1 MIELQEGHR
10 AIELKRDVLELHC
23 FPRELCALRLSAL
36 RYKGF
41 QFRTPYL
48 IFRAGLSMVGSSH
61 RPPSDVWLRLRQKTL
76 ETLMNI
82 FDLSGRAAIVTGGNG
97 GIGLGIAQALA
108 AAGCSVSIWGRNAEK
123 NKNAAATMAGCAG
136 RIDSRICDVADAASV
151 KAAMA
156 ATLETFGRVDGC
168 FANAG
173 IGGGGRHAFID
184 RTEEQWRTM
193 FATNLD
199 GVFHVFQAAARHM
212 TERAAS
218 GDAFGRLV
226 ATSSLASLFG
236 TARNE
241 HYAATKAAINALVRA
256 LAVELARQGVTANA
270 ILPGWIKSDMTA
282 GIMANE
288 KFVAN
293 VMPRI
298 PMRRFGEPADFGG
311 IAVYLMSGA
320 SSYHTA
326 DCFVIDGGYT
336 AF

>member
-1 MIELQEGHR
+1 ME
-10 AIELKRDVLELHC
+10 K
-23 FPRELCALRLSAL
+23 P
-36 RYKGF
+36 
-41 QFRTPYL
+41 
-48 IFRAGLSMVGSSH
+48 SH
-61 RPPSDVWLRLRQKTL
+61 P
-76 ETLMNI
+76 
-82 FDLSGRAAIVTGGNG
+82 FDLSGRVAVITGGNG
-97 GIGLGIAQALA
+97 GIGLGIAKALA
-108 AAGCSVSIWGRNAEK
+108 ASGCGVSIWGRNAD
-123 NKNAAATMAGCAG
+123 KNAHATAMLGG
-136 RIDSRICDVADAASV
+136 STGPVDSRICDVSDAASV

-156 ATLETFGRVDGC
+156 TTLDAFGRVDGC

-184 RTEEQWRTM
+184 RTEEQWRSM

-212 TERAAS
+212 TERANA
-218 GDAFGRLV
+218 GDRFGRLV
-226 ATSSLASLFG
+226 ATSSLAALFG

-270 ILPGWIKSDMTA
+270 ILPGWIKSEMTA
-282 GIMANE
+282 DIMANE

-298 PMRRFGEPADFGG
+298 PQRRFGEPSDFGG

>member
-1 MIELQEGHR
+1 
-10 AIELKRDVLELHC
+10 
-23 FPRELCALRLSAL
+23 
-36 RYKGF
+36 
-41 QFRTPYL
+41 
-48 IFRAGLSMVGSSH
+48 
-61 RPPSDVWLRLRQKTL
+61 
-76 ETLMNI
+76 MNL
-82 FDLSGRAAIVTGGNG
+82 FDLSGRVAVVTGGNG

-108 AAGCSVSIWGRNAEK
+108 SAGCNVSIWGRNAEK
-123 NKNAAATMAGCAG
+123 NKAAAATMAAG
-136 RIDSRICDVADAASV
+136 PGKVDTQVCDVTDSASV
-151 KAAMA
+151 QGALK
-156 ATLETFGRVDGC
+156 ATLERFGRLDGC

-173 IGGGGRHAFID
+173 IGGGGRRPFID
-184 RTEEQWRTM
+184 RTEAEWRTM

-212 TERAAS
+212 TERANH
-218 GDAFGRLV
+218 GDKFGRLV

-256 LAVELARQGVTANA
+256 LAVELARHGVTANA
-270 ILPGWIKSDMTA
+270 ILPGWIRSEMTA
-282 GIMANE
+282 KIMADE
-288 KFVAN
+288 KFVGN

-298 PMRRFGEPADFGG
+298 PVRRFGEPGDFGG

>member
-1 MIELQEGHR
+1 
-10 AIELKRDVLELHC
+10 
-23 FPRELCALRLSAL
+23 
-36 RYKGF
+36 
-41 QFRTPYL
+41 
-48 IFRAGLSMVGSSH
+48 
-61 RPPSDVWLRLRQKTL
+61 
-76 ETLMNI
+76 MNM
-82 FDLSGRAAIVTGGNG
+82 FDLFGRVAVITGGNG

-108 AAGCSVSIWGRNAEK
+108 SSGCNVSIWGRNAEK
-123 NKNAAATMAGCAG
+123 NKAAAATMANGPG
-136 RIDSRICDVADAASV
+136 KVESRVCDVADPTSV
-151 KAAMA
+151 ADAMK
-156 ATLETFGRVDGC
+156 ATLDNFGRVDGC

-173 IGGGGRHAFID
+173 IGGGGRKPFIERSED
-184 RTEEQWRTM
+184 EWRKM

-199 GVFHVFQAAARHM
+199 GVFHVFQVAARHM
-212 TERAAS
+212 TERAQQ

-241 HYAATKAAINALVRA
+241 HYAATKAALNALCRA
-256 LAVELARQGVTANA
+256 LAVELARYGVTANA

-282 GIMANE
+282 RIMADD
-288 KFVAN
+288 KFVSA

-298 PMRRFGEPADFGG
+298 PMRRFGEPGDFGG
-311 IAVYLMSGA
+311 IAVYLMSKA

>member
-1 MIELQEGHR
+1 M
-10 AIELKRDVLELHC
+10 
-23 FPRELCALRLSAL
+23 
-36 RYKGF
+36 
-41 QFRTPYL
+41 
-48 IFRAGLSMVGSSH
+48 
-61 RPPSDVWLRLRQKTL
+61 
-76 ETLMNI
+76 ETLMSI
-82 FDLSGRAAIVTGGNG
+82 FDLSGRVAVITGGNG

-108 AAGCSVSIWGRNAEK
+108 ASGCDVSIWGRNAEK
-123 NKNAAATMAGCAG
+123 NKSAAATMVAGPG
-136 RIDSRICDVADAASV
+136 KVDTRVCDVSDPVSVNDAM
-151 KAAMA
+151 K
-156 ATLETFGRVDGC
+156 ATLDSFGRVDGC

-184 RTEEQWRTM
+184 RTEEQWRQM

-212 TERAAS
+212 TERATA
-218 GDAFGRLV
+218 GDPFGRLV
-226 ATSSLASLFG
+226 ATSSLASIFG

-256 LAVELARQGVTANA
+256 LAVELARHGVTANA

-282 GIMANE
+282 RVLADE
-288 KFVAN
+288 KFVGA

-298 PMRRFGEPADFGG
+298 PMRRFGEPSDFGG
-311 IAVYLMSGA
+311 IAVYLMSKA

-326 DCFVIDGGYT
+326 DCLVIDGGYA

>member
-1 MIELQEGHR
+1 
-10 AIELKRDVLELHC
+10 
-23 FPRELCALRLSAL
+23 
-36 RYKGF
+36 
-41 QFRTPYL
+41 
-48 IFRAGLSMVGSSH
+48 
-61 RPPSDVWLRLRQKTL
+61 
-76 ETLMNI
+76 MNM
-82 FDLSGRAAIVTGGNG
+82 FDLGGRVAVVTGGNG

-108 AAGCSVSIWGRNAEK
+108 SAGCNVSIWGRNADK
-123 NKNAAATMAGCAG
+123 NKAAAATMAAG
-136 RIDSRICDVADAASV
+136 PGKVDVRVCDVTDPTSVSDAM
-151 KAAMA
+151 K
-156 ATLETFGRVDGC
+156 ATLDAFGRLDGC

-173 IGGGGRHAFID
+173 IGGGGRRPFIE
-184 RTEEQWRTM
+184 RTEEEWRTM

-212 TERAAS
+212 TERANN
-218 GDAFGRLV
+218 GDRFGRLV

-256 LAVELARQGVTANA
+256 LAVELARYGVTANA
-270 ILPGWIKSDMTA
+270 ILPGWIKSEMTA
-282 GIMANE
+282 RIMSDE

-298 PMRRFGEPADFGG
+298 PARRFGEPGDFGG

>member
-1 MIELQEGHR
+1 MLASEHLITNRRRHN
-10 AIELKRDVLELHC
+10 
-23 FPRELCALRLSAL
+23 LRKPGNVMS
-36 RYKGF
+36 
-41 QFRTPYL
+41 
-48 IFRAGLSMVGSSH
+48 
-61 RPPSDVWLRLRQKTL
+61 
-76 ETLMNI
+76 NI
-82 FDLSGRAAIVTGGNG
+82 FDLSGRVAVVTGGNG

-108 AAGCSVSIWGRNAEK
+108 AAGCNVAIWSRNAEK
-123 NKNAAATMAGCAG
+123 NKAAAASMDGLAGKVQTQ
-136 RIDSRICDVADAASV
+136 ICDVTDTASV
-151 KAAMA
+151 KAAME
-156 ATLETFGRVDGC
+156 ATLKTFGRVDGC

-173 IGGGGRHAFID
+173 IGGGGRHNFID

-199 GVFHVFQAAARHM
+199 GVFHAFQVAARHM
-212 TERAAS
+212 TERAEA
-218 GDAFGRLV
+218 GDKFGRLV
-226 ATSSLASLFG
+226 ATSSLASIFG

-282 GIMANE
+282 GIMDND

-298 PMRRFGEPADFGG
+298 PTRRFGEPSDFGG
-311 IAVYLMSGA
+311 IAVYLMSKA

-326 DCFVIDGGYT
+326 DTFVIDGGYT

>member
-1 MIELQEGHR
+1 
-10 AIELKRDVLELHC
+10 
-23 FPRELCALRLSAL
+23 
-36 RYKGF
+36 
-41 QFRTPYL
+41 
-48 IFRAGLSMVGSSH
+48 
-61 RPPSDVWLRLRQKTL
+61 
-76 ETLMNI
+76 MNM
-82 FDLSGRAAIVTGGNG
+82 FDLTGRVAVVTGGNG

-108 AAGCSVSIWGRNAEK
+108 SAGCNVSIWGRNAEK
-123 NKNAAATMAGCAG
+123 NKAAAATMAAG
-136 RIDSRICDVADAASV
+136 AGKVETRICDVTDSASV
-151 KAAMA
+151 NDAMK
-156 ATLETFGRVDGC
+156 ATLDTFGRLDGC

-173 IGGGGRHAFID
+173 IGGGGRRAFIE
-184 RTEEQWRTM
+184 RTKEEWRTM

-212 TERAAS
+212 TERANG
-218 GDAFGRLV
+218 GDKFGRLV

-256 LAVELARQGVTANA
+256 LAVELARHGVTANA
-270 ILPGWIKSDMTA
+270 ILPGWIKSEMTA
-282 GIMANE
+282 KIMSDE
-288 KFVAN
+288 KFVGN

-298 PMRRFGEPADFGG
+298 PMRRFGEPSDFGG

>member
-1 MIELQEGHR
+1 M
-10 AIELKRDVLELHC
+10 
-23 FPRELCALRLSAL
+23 S
-36 RYKGF
+36 
-41 QFRTPYL
+41 
-48 IFRAGLSMVGSSH
+48 
-61 RPPSDVWLRLRQKTL
+61 
-76 ETLMNI
+76 I
-82 FDLSGRAAIVTGGNG
+82 FDLTGRVAVITGGNG

-108 AAGCSVSIWGRNAEK
+108 ASGCNVSIWGRNAAK
-123 NKNAAATMAGCAG
+123 NEAAAASLKSCAG
-136 RIDSRICDVADAASV
+136 EVETRICDVSDPASV

-156 ATLETFGRVDGC
+156 ATLDAQGRVDGC

-212 TERAAS
+212 TERATA
-218 GDAFGRLV
+218 GDPFGRLV
-226 ATSSLASLFG
+226 ATSSLASIFG

-282 GIMANE
+282 NIMANE

-298 PMRRFGEPADFGG
+298 PTRRFGEPADFGG
-311 IAVYLMSGA
+311 IAVYLMSKA

-326 DCFVIDGGYT
+326 DTFVIDGGYT

>member
-1 MIELQEGHR
+1 M
-10 AIELKRDVLELHC
+10 
-23 FPRELCALRLSAL
+23 S
-36 RYKGF
+36 
-41 QFRTPYL
+41 
-48 IFRAGLSMVGSSH
+48 
-61 RPPSDVWLRLRQKTL
+61 
-76 ETLMNI
+76 I
-82 FDLSGRAAIVTGGNG
+82 FDLSGRVAIITGGNG

-108 AAGCSVSIWGRNAEK
+108 TAGCNVSIWGRNAGK
-123 NKNAAATMAGCAG
+123 NADAAATMASCAG
-136 RIDSRICDVADAASV
+136 KVDTQLCDVTDTISV
-151 KAAMA
+151 KAAMD
-156 ATLETFGRVDGC
+156 ATLRTFGRVDGC

-184 RTEEQWRTM
+184 RTEEQWRDM

-199 GVFHVFQAAARHM
+199 GVFHVFQVAARHM
-212 TERAAS
+212 TERAEA
-218 GDAFGRLV
+218 GDKFGRLV
-226 ATSSLASLFG
+226 ATSSLASIFG

-298 PMRRFGEPADFGG
+298 PVRRFGEPSDFGG
-311 IAVYLMSGA
+311 IAVYLMSKA

-326 DCFVIDGGYT
+326 DTFLIDGGYT

>member
-1 MIELQEGHR
+1 M
-10 AIELKRDVLELHC
+10 
-23 FPRELCALRLSAL
+23 
-36 RYKGF
+36 
-41 QFRTPYL
+41 
-48 IFRAGLSMVGSSH
+48 SM
-61 RPPSDVWLRLRQKTL
+61 
-76 ETLMNI
+76 
-82 FDLSGRAAIVTGGNG
+82 FDLTGRVAVITGGNG

-108 AAGCSVSIWGRNAEK
+108 ASGCDVSIWGRNAEK
-123 NKNAAATMAGCAG
+123 NKAAAASMAKAPGQ
-136 RIDSRICDVADAASV
+136 IDTRVCDVADPTSV
-151 KAAMA
+151 KEAMK
-156 ATLETFGRVDGC
+156 ATLDTFGRVDGC

-173 IGGGGRHAFID
+173 IGGGGRKPFIE
-184 RTEEQWRTM
+184 RSEEDWRNM

-212 TERAAS
+212 TERAQA

-241 HYAATKAAINALVRA
+241 HYAATKAAINALCRA
-256 LAVELARQGVTANA
+256 LAVEQARYGVTANA

-282 GIMANE
+282 RVMSDD
-288 KFVAN
+288 KFVGA
-293 VMPRI
+293 VLPRI
-298 PMRRFGEPADFGG
+298 PMRRFGEPSDFGG
-311 IAVYLMSGA
+311 IAVYLMSKA

>member
-1 MIELQEGHR
+1 M
-10 AIELKRDVLELHC
+10 
-23 FPRELCALRLSAL
+23 S
-36 RYKGF
+36 
-41 QFRTPYL
+41 
-48 IFRAGLSMVGSSH
+48 
-61 RPPSDVWLRLRQKTL
+61 
-76 ETLMNI
+76 I
-82 FDLSGRAAIVTGGNG
+82 FDLSGRVAVITGGNG

-108 AAGCSVSIWGRNAEK
+108 TAGCSVSIWGRNSDK
-123 NKNAAATMAGCAG
+123 NSAAATTMAGAAG
-136 RIDSRICDVADAASV
+136 KVDTRVCDVSDPAAVRDAM
-151 KAAMA
+151 K
-156 ATLETFGRVDGC
+156 ATLDRFGRVDGC

-173 IGGGGRHAFID
+173 IGGGGRRAFID
-184 RTEEQWRTM
+184 RTEEEWRKM

-218 GDAFGRLV
+218 GDPFGRLV

-241 HYAATKAAINALVRA
+241 HYAGTKAAINALVRA
-256 LAVELARQGVTANA
+256 LGVELARHGVTANA

-282 GIMANE
+282 KLLTDD
-288 KFVAN
+288 KFVGA

-311 IAVYLMSGA
+311 IAVYLMSRA

>member
-1 MIELQEGHR
+1 M
-10 AIELKRDVLELHC
+10 
-23 FPRELCALRLSAL
+23 S
-36 RYKGF
+36 
-41 QFRTPYL
+41 
-48 IFRAGLSMVGSSH
+48 
-61 RPPSDVWLRLRQKTL
+61 
-76 ETLMNI
+76 I
-82 FDLSGRAAIVTGGNG
+82 FDLSGRVAVVTGGNG

-108 AAGCSVSIWGRNAEK
+108 LSGCNVSIWGRNAEK
-123 NKNAAATMAGCAG
+123 NKTAAATMAKGPGKVDA
-136 RIDSRICDVADAASV
+136 RICDVADPASV
-151 KAAMA
+151 RDAMK
-156 ATLETFGRVDGC
+156 ATLDALGRVDGC

-173 IGGGGRHAFID
+173 ISGGGRKPFIE
-184 RTEEQWRTM
+184 RSEEEWRKM

-212 TERAAS
+212 TERAQA

-241 HYAATKAAINALVRA
+241 HYAGTKAAINALCRA
-256 LAVELARQGVTANA
+256 LAVELARYGVTANA

-282 GIMANE
+282 RALADD
-288 KFVAN
+288 KFVSA

-298 PMRRFGEPADFGG
+298 PVRRFGEPSDFGG
-311 IAVYLMSGA
+311 IAVYIMSKA